1 MLSSLLS
8 ILAVAVSAAALSSD
22 CSCLAGAVSALGT
35 EPLASA
41 FCSQL
46 VPISTVVESTTI
58 TTPAATTIS
67 VVTVPAPFTVTT
79 TVVHIESTSTTITK
93 TFNIPYVSRTTV
105 AVTSPTVQCY
115 AGTSYGSQP
124 TVAAVARGIEERQLL
139 GISIS
144 LPTIPLPTLP
154 VPTPRWVPPLEA
166 SLLSSACDCFLGP
179 SRTVTYT
186 TTKWVASGTLTATV
200 EVTTIPTT
208 RRDVTLTTTST
219 ALVVTVVPAS
229 TVTTTTT
236 SYTPVPT
243 NTQLGLNWYYYYSS
257 QNYFPGHAITFDP
270 QTFNSPNYNF
280 SGYVQNVGSFATVN
294 YPSTDKT
301 CNPPVNAPCEWVCIV
316 IQGYLWAKQGPGNY
330 TLSSG
335 SSTDNAFYA
344 WHGTKA
350 YSDYQNSNY
359 DYLAGSYI
367 PQAGSV
373 TVQVGVGELVPF
385 TFMWANGGGPGQA
398 LLTITDPAGNAHA
411 DTTGF
416 FVPANSTCP
425 GYINPFSP

>member
-1 MLSSLLS
+1 MLSSIFS
-8 ILAVAVSAAALSSD
+8 ILVVAVSAAALFSD
-22 CSCLAGAVSALGT
+22 CSCLAGAVSVLGT

-41 FCSQL
+41 FCSQH
-46 VPISTVVESTTI
+46 VSISTVVESTTI

-67 VVTVPAPFTVTT
+67 VKTVPAPFTITETLVD
-79 TVVHIESTSTTITK
+79 IRSTSTTITQ
-93 TFNIPYVSRTTV
+93 TFDIPYVSTKAVT
-105 AVTSPTVQCY
+105 VTSPTVQCY
-115 AGTSYGSQP
+115 AGTSFGSQP
-124 TVAAVARGIEERQLL
+124 TLAPVARGLEKRQLPT
-139 GISIS
+139 IS

-154 VPTPRWVPPLEA
+154 IPMPTWVPPLEA
-166 SLLSSACDCFLGP
+166 SLLSSACECFLGP
-179 SRTVTYT
+179 SLTVTST
-186 TTKWVASGTLTATV
+186 TSKWVASGTLTATV

-208 RRDVTLTTTST
+208 TKEVTLTITST
-219 ALVVTVVPAS
+219 ALVVTAVSTATS

-280 SGYVQNVGSFATVN
+280 SGYVQNVASFQTVN
-294 YPSTDKT
+294 YPSTSHT
-301 CNPPVNAPCEWVCIV
+301 CNLPANEPC
-316 IQGYLWAKQGPGNY
+316 A
-330 TLSSG
+330 T
-335 SSTDNAFYA
+335 TDNAFYA

-350 YSDYQNSNY
+350 YSDYQKNND
-359 DYLAGSYI
+359 DYLAGNYI

-398 LLTITDPAGNAHA
+398 LLTITDPAGKAHA

-416 FVPANSTCP
+416 FVPANGTCP
-425 GYINPFSP
+425 GYTNPFSP